1 MLAKTK
7 ELKIVKRI
15 FLDRLGGLILILLNS
30 SDKIFQCGEFQWGML
45 GKRKH
50 GDFGPERGS
59 RFSQILLLSILE
71 DGAVLLDWKRYKL
84 FIETSHPARLY
95 KALSVGICLSTIKVS
110 GTEVSG
116 WSVCRC

>member
-30 SDKIFQCGEFQWGML
+30 SDKIFQCDEFQWGMF

-50 GDFGPERGS
+50 GDFGE
-59 RFSQILLLSILE
+59 
-71 DGAVLLDWKRYKL
+71 AVLVRFCFY
-84 FIETSHPARLY
+84 LY
-95 KALSVGICLSTIKVS
+95 WRMGQSFLIGKDTNYL
-110 GTEVSG
+110 
-116 WSVCRC
+116 